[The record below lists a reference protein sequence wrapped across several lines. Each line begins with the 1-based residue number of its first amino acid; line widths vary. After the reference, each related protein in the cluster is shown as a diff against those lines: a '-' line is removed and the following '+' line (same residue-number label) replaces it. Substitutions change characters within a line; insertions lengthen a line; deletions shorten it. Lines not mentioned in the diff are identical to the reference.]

1 MTVLTKSYSAPS
13 IDRGEILRYAQVS
26 SPSQE
31 ILSLM
36 EECIA
41 LAEKNISY
49 KICYCELPLNIYND
63 TVDMQFAAVRS
74 KDLQKNLYG
83 CNSAILF
90 GATLGSG
97 LDRLITRYGA
107 TSPSKA
113 FMLQAIGAE
122 RIEALCN
129 LFNKEIKEEARA
141 QGKST
146 SPRFS
151 AGYGDLPLEFQRE
164 IFIALDCSRKIGL
177 TLNSSLLMS
186 PTKSVTAIIGIKNSV

>member
-13 IDRGEILRYAQVS
+13 INKREILRYAQVS
-26 SPSQE
+26 NPTQE

-41 LAEKNISY
+41 LAEKEISY
-49 KICYCELPLNIYND
+49 KVCYCEFPIKIYD
-63 TVDMQFAAVRS
+63 GMIDMQFATTFS
-74 KDLQKNLYG
+74 KDLQKNLDG
-83 CNSAILF
+83 CSSAIVF

-97 LDRLITRYGA
+97 LDRLITRYGSI
-107 TSPSKA
+107 SPSKA

-129 LFNKEIKEEARA
+129 VFNNEKKAEAEAIK
-141 QGKST
+141 KT
-146 SPRFS
+146 VSPRFS

-164 IFIALDCSRKIGL
+164 IFNALDCSRKIGL

-186 PTKSVTAIIGIKNSV
+186 PTKSVTAIIGIKNSI